1 MLEKTNE
8 CFTNQE
14 GCFGDSKWKRS

>member
-14 GCFGDSKWKRS
+14 DPFGDSK